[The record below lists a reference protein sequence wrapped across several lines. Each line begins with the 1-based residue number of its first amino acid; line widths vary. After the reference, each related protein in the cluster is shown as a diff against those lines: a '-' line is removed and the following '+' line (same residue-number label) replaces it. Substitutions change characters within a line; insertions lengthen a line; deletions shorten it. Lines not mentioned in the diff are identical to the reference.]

1 MPNRLTLLEQE
12 HITKALGK
20 TLARFGLEIIR
31 VNYPVET
38 RVLQTT
44 IEIQTLP
51 NLSFLRDKKSELD
64 SKNSG

>member
-1 MPNRLTLLEQE
+1 MSNRLTLSEQD
-12 HITKALGK
+12 HITKALGQ

-31 VNYPVET
+31 VNYPTET

-51 NLSFLRDKKSELD
+51 NLSFLRGKKSELD